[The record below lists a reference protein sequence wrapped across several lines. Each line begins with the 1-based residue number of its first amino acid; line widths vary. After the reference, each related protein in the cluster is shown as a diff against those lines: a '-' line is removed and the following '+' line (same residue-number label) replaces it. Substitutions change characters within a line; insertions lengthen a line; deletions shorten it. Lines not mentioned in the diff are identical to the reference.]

1 MVVRVKYDAIGM
13 ARISR
18 RIRKLSH
25 ANFSI
30 VYAFVLK
37 TADKKFVRGAILGF
51 SIGYWG
57 FVRLPNG

>member
-13 ARISR
+13 DRISR

-37 TADKKFVRGAILGF
+37 TADKNLSEVPYWDLVLD
-51 SIGYWG
+51 IGD
-57 FVRLPNG
+57 L